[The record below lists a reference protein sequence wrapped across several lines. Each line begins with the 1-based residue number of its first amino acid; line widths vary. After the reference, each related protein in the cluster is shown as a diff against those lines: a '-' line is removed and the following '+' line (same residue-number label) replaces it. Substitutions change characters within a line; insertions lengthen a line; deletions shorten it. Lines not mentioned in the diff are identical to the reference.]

1 MASDNL
7 VASDLRHGGT
17 ESKRFHDHKAKWAYG
32 GRSASCRAHV
42 TEGFVIAR
50 PAMPRTHFMNS
61 TRALRFDRKAESNRI
76 ASTAKLALRGDISEA
91 LDSDS
96 SGSSSGEEVDEPTAA
111 QTLPVGAVDPF
122 YSTSG
127 QTLLSDAVSKAIEK
141 FETKETEKLAK
152 EYEMVVP
159 EHESL
164 ARRVAVDGDFEL
176 VDRVEL

>member
-1 MASDNL
+1 MEPSLD
-7 VASDLRHGGT
+7 VP
-17 ESKRFHDHKAKWAYG
+17 E
-32 GRSASCRAHV
+32 RSSTNSRS
-42 TEGFVIAR
+42 
-50 PAMPRTHFMNS
+50 S

-76 ASTAKLALRGDISEA
+76 ASNAKLALRGDINEA
-91 LDSDS
+91 LDSES

-111 QTLPVGAVDPF
+111 QTLPMNEVDPF

-127 QTLLSDAVSKAIEK
+127 QTILSDAVSKAIEK
-141 FETKETEKLAK
+141 YETKETEKLAK